1 MCTNFFPPTS
11 YHTQTR
17 ETILSGCNDLVS
29 GISKSSTTCIGN
41 SDWKPGRA
49 PQRSTQ
55 DMATCPK
62 VESGYEMVTWNQ
74 QWEHS
79 TPSERH
85 MTPFLVNRGL
95 QSQIQVAFYLLATLG
110 CKLIQCWIQ
119 FNIDTISG
127 VCTMIQPLVL
137 AVLRVQSWGKQTLT
151 SRSPTDQEGKTQIT
165 PYNETITKTVYILS
179 MDERENNLIT
189 MHTRGKV

>member
-17 ETILSGCNDLVS
+17 ETILSGCNGLVS
-29 GISKSSTTCIGN
+29 GISKSSTTCTGN

-49 PQRSTQ
+49 PQSSTQ
-55 DMATCPK
+55 DVATCPR

-85 MTPFLVNRGL
+85 MTSFLVNRGL
-95 QSQIQVAFYLLATLG
+95 QPDSGCLYLPAILG
-110 CKLIQCWIQ
+110 HELIQCWIQ
-119 FNIDTISG
+119 FNTDTISW
-127 VCTMIQPLVL
+127 VPTTNHSLIL
-137 AVLRVQSWGKQTLT
+137 AVLRIQSWGKQSLT
-151 SRSPTDQEGKTQIT
+151 QEVPQIKKKK
-165 PYNETITKTVYILS
+165 Y
-179 MDERENNLIT
+179 R
-189 MHTRGKV
+189 